1 MTAPTSTHFLVAARD
16 LASLVR
22 AGAARAEERGQIDDE
37 VARALSDAGLFRMAV
52 PSEIGG
58 GEADPE
64 SVIESID
71 AISQADGSAGWVMM
85 IGATT
90 GFTAF
95 QLPRRGAE
103 EVFGSPDGL
112 TVGAVAP
119 RGRATRTDGGFRVT
133 GTWPFGSGSAH
144 ATWIA
149 GGAIVFSADGPEML
163 SENVP
168 HVRNMFFPAH
178 ETIAKDTWHVSGL
191 KGTGSN
197 DFEVTDAIVP
207 EHRSCQ
213 MGSTGDWADGRLYR
227 FPLFGLFALGVAAVA
242 TGIGRAAIDE
252 LTELAKAKTPTG
264 SRRLLAERA
273 AAQEGGARAEALVRS
288 GRSFMLDAIR
298 AVWAKVKEGEK
309 PTLQDRAL
317 LRLAATTGAM
327 NAAAAVDICYNLG
340 GATSIYSENALQR
353 HFRDVHVVTQHI
365 MVGQPT
371 IEVAGRV
378 FFGIPTDSS
387 AL

>member
-1 MTAPTSTHFLVAARD
+1 
-16 LASLVR
+16 
-22 AGAARAEERGQIDDE
+22 
-37 VARALSDAGLFRMAV
+37 MAV

-64 SVIESID
+64 TVIESID
-71 AISQADGSAGWVMM
+71 AVSQAHGSTGWVMM

-103 EVFGSPDGL
+103 EVFGARDGL
-112 TVGAVAP
+112 VVGAVAP
-119 RGRATRTDGGFRVT
+119 RGRATRSDGGFHVT

-149 GGAIVFSADGPEML
+149 GGAIVFGAHGPEML
-163 SENVP
+163 SESIP
-168 HVRNMFFPAH
+168 HIRNMFFPAH
-178 ETIAKDTWHVSGL
+178 EVVVKDTWHVSGL

-197 DFEVTDAIVP
+197 DFEVRDSFVP
-207 EHRSCQ
+207 EHRSSQ
-213 MGSTGDWADGRLYR
+213 MGSAGDWAEGRLYR

-273 AAQEGGARAEALVRS
+273 TAQEGVARAEALLRS
-288 GRSFMLDAIR
+288 GRAFMLDATR
-298 AVWAKVKEGEK
+298 SVWAKVKSGERAAVE
-309 PTLQDRAL
+309 DRAL

-340 GATSIYSENALQR
+340 GATSIYSESPLQR

-378 FFGIPTDSS
+378 FLGIPTDSS